1 MHAHAQYQ
9 QAVVAEHGVF
19 SAIPDYL
26 AHKSYLSCLAC
37 HARHAILHPLLRL
50 QVSLARSINGMKEIS
65 FKMHG
70 AKQSNREVRSF
81 SWVAKDIIVVTR

>member
-1 MHAHAQYQ
+1 MRTVKALSNDFSTKLTHEALTFVHAHAQYQ

-50 QVSLARSINGMKEIS
+50 QVSLARSINVMKEIS
-65 FKMHG
+65 FKM
-70 AKQSNREVRSF
+70 
-81 SWVAKDIIVVTR
+81 